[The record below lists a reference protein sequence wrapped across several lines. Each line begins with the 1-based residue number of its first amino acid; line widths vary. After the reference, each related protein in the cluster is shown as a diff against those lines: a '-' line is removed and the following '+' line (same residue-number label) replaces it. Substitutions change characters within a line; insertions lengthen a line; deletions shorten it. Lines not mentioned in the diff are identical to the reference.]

1 MDPGQ
6 KPART
11 SDERLATIVGRLR
24 DWASELGFTRL
35 GISDVDL
42 AGDEAR
48 LEAWLAA
55 GMHGTMDYM
64 ARHGRRRSRPDALI
78 PETCRVICVRM
89 DYLPQAR
96 PWQAVLDQADL
107 AYVARYALG
116 RDYHKLVR
124 KRLQRLAHRLQAE
137 IADTACRVFC
147 DSAPVLEK
155 PLARKAG
162 LGWIGKHTNL
172 IAREAGSWFFLG
184 EIYTDLPLPVD
195 EPASDHCGACRRC
208 IDCCP
213 TGAITAPYRLDAR
226 RCIAYLTI
234 EHRGPIPRELRPLIG
249 NRIFGCDDC
258 QLVCPWNR
266 FARYTSE
273 RDFAPRH
280 GLDAADLCALFAWD
294 ETKFLE
300 YTSGSP
306 IRRIGHEGWLRN
318 LAIALG
324 NALAGHAPARDK
336 GLVDGAGID
345 GTQRRRIQQA
355 LETRRDHPSPLV
367 REHCTWALD
376 QVVDDHGT
384 DPGEGRPTCGPADP
398 VRAGKQHGRGSA

>member
-1 MDPGQ
+1 MDSGQ
-6 KPART
+6 KPAPAD
-11 SDERLATIVGRLR
+11 DERLAAIGAQLR
-24 DWASELGFTRL
+24 DWATELGFTRL
-35 GISDVDL
+35 GVSDVDL
-42 AGDEAR
+42 STDEAR

-64 ARHGRRRSRPDALI
+64 VRHGRRRSRPDALI
-78 PETCRVICVRM
+78 PGTCRVICVRM
-89 DYLPQAR
+89 DYLPPSR
-96 PWQAVLDQADL
+96 PWQDVLDQGGL

-124 KRLQRLAHRLQAE
+124 KRLQRLARRLQAE

-172 IAREAGSWFFLG
+172 IARETGSWFFLG
-184 EIYTDLPLPVD
+184 EIYTDLPLPID

-213 TGAITAPYRLDAR
+213 TGAIVAPYRLDAR

-234 EHRGPIPRELRPLIG
+234 EHRGPIPLALRPLIG

-318 LAIALG
+318 LAVALG

-336 GLVDGAGID
+336 GLVDGTGID
-345 GTQRRRIQQA
+345 ETQRRRILQA
-355 LETRRDHPSPLV
+355 LETKRDHPSPLV
-367 REHCTWALD
+367 REHCTWALG

-384 DPGEGRPTCGPADP
+384 DPGEGRPSGD
-398 VRAGKQHGRGSA
+398 